1 MMKHCILISG
11 STIALDTKL
20 VTELKKIAAVVT
32 NLDNNNV
39 ESFIENTRI
48 DVILFEILNKK
59 LSEIEMIKTIKSR
72 YPRVEIILING
83 EGNQDLIAKAFKYGA
98 RDAFRK
104 PYKIALIVE
113 RVNAILRSK
122 LKS

>member
-20 VTELKKIAAVVT
+20 VTELQKIAAVVT
-32 NLDNNNV
+32 NLDNSNV
-39 ESFIENTRI
+39 ESFIENTQV
-48 DVILFEILNKK
+48 DLILLEILNERH
-59 LSEIEMIKTIKSR
+59 SEIEMTKTIKSR

>member
-20 VTELKKIAAVVT
+20 VTELQKIAAVVT
-32 NLDNNNV
+32 NLDNSNV
-39 ESFIENTRI
+39 ESFIENTQV
-48 DVILFEILNKK
+48 DLILLEIFNKK
-59 LSEIEMIKTIKSR
+59 RSEIEMIKTIKNR

-83 EGNQDLIAKAFKYGA
+83 EGNQDLMAEAFKYGA

-104 PYKIALIVE
+104 PYKTALIVE
-113 RVNAILRSK
+113 RVDALLRHK
-122 LKS
+122 

>member
-20 VTELKKIAAVVT
+20 VTELQKIAAVVT
-32 NLDNNNV
+32 NLDNSNV
-39 ESFIENTRI
+39 ESFIENTQV
-48 DVILFEILNKK
+48 DLILLEIFNKK
-59 LSEIEMIKTIKSR
+59 RSEIEMIKTIKNR

>member
-20 VTELKKIAAVVT
+20 VTELQKVAAVVT
-32 NLDNNNV
+32 NLDNSNV
-39 ESFIENTRI
+39 ESFIENTQV
-48 DVILFEILNKK
+48 DLILLEIFNKK
-59 LSEIEMIKTIKSR
+59 RSEIEMIKTIKNR

-113 RVNAILRSK
+113 RVNAVLRSK

>member
-32 NLDNNNV
+32 NLDNSNV
-39 ESFIENTRI
+39 ESFIENTQV
-48 DVILFEILNKK
+48 DLILLEILNERH
-59 LSEIEMIKTIKSR
+59 SEIEMTKTIKSR

>member
-20 VTELKKIAAVVT
+20 VTELQKIAAVVT

>member
-20 VTELKKIAAVVT
+20 VTELQKIAAVVT
-32 NLDNNNV
+32 NLDNSNV
-39 ESFIENTRI
+39 ESFIENTQV
-48 DVILFEILNKK
+48 DLILLEILNERH
-59 LSEIEMIKTIKSR
+59 SEIEMTKTIKSR

-113 RVNAILRSK
+113 RVNAILK
-122 LKS
+122 EKPK